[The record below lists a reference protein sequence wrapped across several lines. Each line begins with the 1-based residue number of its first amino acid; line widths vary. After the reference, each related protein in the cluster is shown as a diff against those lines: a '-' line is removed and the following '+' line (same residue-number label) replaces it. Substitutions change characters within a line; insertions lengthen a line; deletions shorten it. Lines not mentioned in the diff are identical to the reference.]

1 MSLTRAQALG
11 VLGGASL
18 LAACGARNGAV
29 RVGSKNFTESFI
41 IAEIYAQALEHAGV
55 RVERRF
61 NLGSTQIAMA
71 AMERGDID
79 LYPEYTGTA
88 LIDVLHL
95 APMHDPRALFATV
108 AREFQRRYAL
118 TWLQP
123 SPMNDSQGLATTR
136 AIARAEGIE
145 TLSQLAPIASRLRL
159 ATIQEFLSRADGLP
173 GLQRVYGGFKFR
185 DVRTYDIALKYEA
198 LITLRADVAS
208 AFTTDG
214 AIASDDL
221 VVLRD
226 DRHLWP
232 PYNVA
237 PVVRDDVLRRVPQLA
252 ATLDAVSPKITDG
265 AAQRMNA
272 AVESQ
277 HRDPADVAAAFLS
290 SGKP

>member
-1 MSLTRAQALG
+1 MSLTRRRALT
-11 VLGGASL
+11 L
-18 LAACGARNGAV
+18 LACAPLVSACGSHAGV
-29 RVGSKNFTESFI
+29 RVGSKNFTESFV
-41 IAEIYAQALEHAGV
+41 IAEIYAQALERAGL

-71 AMERGDID
+71 AMRRGDID

-95 APMHDPRALFATV
+95 APIQNSRALYATV
-108 AREFQRRYAL
+108 AREFARRYGFI
-118 TWLQP
+118 WLQP
-123 SPMNDSQGLATTR
+123 SPMNDSQALATTK
-136 AIARAEGIE
+136 AIAARERVA
-145 TLSQLAPIASRLRL
+145 TLSDLAPVASRLRL

-173 GLQRVYGGFKFR
+173 GLRRVYGGFAFR
-185 DVRTYDIALKYEA
+185 DVRTYDIALKYQA
-198 LITLRADVAS
+198 LLSGQADVAS

-221 VVLRD
+221 IVLRD

-237 PVVRDDVLRRVPQLA
+237 PVARKTILENQPRIARV
-252 ATLDAVSPKITDG
+252 LDAVSSAITDR

-272 AVESQ
+272 AVESD
-277 HRDPADVAAAFLS
+277 HRDPADVAAAFLAGS
-290 SGKP
+290 AR

>member
-1 MSLTRAQALG
+1 MNLTRRRALTLL
-11 VLGGASL
+11 VYAPLAS
-18 LAACGARNGAV
+18 ACGAHGGV
-29 RVGSKNFTESFI
+29 RVGSKNFTESFV
-41 IAEIYAQALEHAGV
+41 IAEIYAQALERAGL

-71 AMERGDID
+71 AMRRGDID

-95 APMHDPRALFATV
+95 PPMQSPQALYATV
-108 AREFQRRYAL
+108 ASEFAKRYGFI
-118 TWLQP
+118 WLRP
-123 SPMNDSQGLATTR
+123 SPMNDSQALATTKT
-136 AIARAEGIE
+136 IAAREHIA
-145 TLSQLAPIASRLRL
+145 TLSDLAPVASRLRL

-173 GLQRVYGGFKFR
+173 GLRRVYGGFAFR
-185 DVRTYDIALKYEA
+185 DVRTYDIALKYQA
-198 LITLRADVAS
+198 LLSGQADIAS

-221 VVLRD
+221 FVLRD

-237 PVVRDDVLRRVPQLA
+237 PVVRNTTLQNQPRIRQI
-252 ATLDAVSPKITDG
+252 LDAISPAITDR

-272 AVESQ
+272 AVESD
-277 HRDPADVAAAFLS
+277 HRDPADIAAAFLA
-290 SGKP
+290 GAMH